1 MKRISV
7 GEKAPA
13 ALQAMLGLEK
23 YIRSSGLDRKL
34 CELIK
39 IRASQLNGCAYCLD
53 MHTEEALDLGE
64 SPRRIFALSAWE
76 ESPLFTDDERIALQ
90 LTEEVTLI
98 ADGGVDDC
106 TYEDALNAFG
116 EENLAH
122 IIMQIVIINSWNR
135 IAVSGKQIFKGKD
148 DK

>member
-1 MKRISV
+1 MKRISI

-13 ALQAMLGLEK
+13 AYQAMLGLEK
-23 YIRSSGLDRKL
+23 YIRSSGLDRQL

-39 IRASQLNGCAYCLD
+39 IRASQLNGCAYCID
-53 MHTEEALDLGE
+53 MHTEEALTLGE
-64 SPRRIFALSAWE
+64 SPRRLFALAAWD
-76 ESPLFTDDERIALQ
+76 ESPLFTEKERIALQ
-90 LTEEVTLI
+90 LTEEVTFI
-98 ADGGVDDC
+98 GEGGVDDS
-106 TYEDALNAFG
+106 TYNDALNAFG

-135 IAVSGKQIFKGKD
+135 IAVSGKQIYKGKD